1 MMKKILCFL
10 LGIALLL
17 PGMALGAADT
27 SSYRNAEEMVAL
39 SKEECTETLPLRE
52 GTNTITAPGAYLVQG
67 KIQGQLI
74 IDAEDADVYLLLD
87 GVSITSPDGPALH
100 VKAAH
105 EVFITLAEGTV
116 STLTDSAA
124 YTLPDGEDEPD
135 GALFSK
141 ADLALN
147 GEGTLQVVGQYN
159 DGIVSKDSLTIASAC
174 VQVESVGDGIRGKDS
189 LTVYRA
195 TLNVTAGQDGLKST
209 NDKDSSKGWVSLM
222 ESDITIQSANDGVQ
236 AETELTV
243 NGGMMTIVSGGGCQ
257 AEYRQE
263 LAAPVRKGDAA
274 QLEDEVEEE
283 DEDAPSTKG
292 LKATNIDIIDG
303 TFIISSRDDAIHA
316 NGSITLEG
324 GSFTLSSNDDAIHA
338 DDNFTILDGDV
349 LITECYEGIEA
360 SHMTFAG
367 GRTDVTAI
375 DDGWNAANKA
385 AAEAESGRK
394 KKNHDFS
401 LTVSGGEH
409 TILAGGDAIDSN
421 GDMLFSG
428 GITLAASSNT
438 LKEVPIDYPEVCSC
452 KVAGG
457 ILAATGAYG
466 KNTQNVNQTEGQAS
480 VLIKW
485 KEEQAAG
492 TLISL
497 SMEGK
502 TLFTLSPKANFK
514 CLIFS
519 APDVQ
524 TGSSLTVALGDEEG
538 STRKIG
544 EAICFFPVG
553 SGSGTGS
560 AGGKSNAAGNNGS
573 AGGSGNAA
581 GNNGSESKDSTGSTE
596 STGSAE
602 NTGNAGG
609 KSSKKRKGTQT
620 ESALSVP
627 TDLVLET
634 VTPAP
639 AETEEANYVSLTARP
654 RKTQAAAVTT
664 AAPAQSEDVATAYGT
679 MTAHPA
685 GKNAL
690 GYWLYVPDGAGSQPL
705 PLIVYL
711 HGGSGKGSDLSL
723 ITGTAGFPQYLQ
735 QGQLGDVQAY
745 VLCPQCPADQS
756 GWRAL
761 SKQVFTLMD
770 QISATYPVNKDKIIL
785 TGHSM
790 GGTGTWALAA
800 LAPERFSCIIPMSGS
815 TKVSDR
821 NKEALSTLSVWAFA
835 GEKDKVVDPASST
848 NLIALLQEVNPN
860 AKLTLFPDAEHR
872 DVPGLAWLDTS
883 LGLMNWALAQ

>member
-1 MMKKILCFL
+1 MVKKMICFL
-10 LGIALLL
+10 LMIALLL
-17 PGMALGAADT
+17 PSMALGAADT

-39 SKEECTETLPLRE
+39 AKEECTETMPLQE

-67 KIQGQLI
+67 NIQGQLI

-87 GVSITSPDGPALH
+87 GVSITATDGPALH

-105 EVFITLAEGTV
+105 EVFITLAENTV

-141 ADLALN
+141 ADLAIN
-147 GEGTLQVVGQYN
+147 GDGTLHVVGQYD
-159 DGIVSKDSLTIASAC
+159 DGIVSKDSLTIASAS

-195 TLNVTAGQDGLKST
+195 TLKVTAGQDGLKST

-236 AETELTV
+236 AETDLTI

-274 QLEDEVEEE
+274 QTEDEVEVEE
-283 DEDAPSTKG
+283 EDAPSTKG
-292 LKATNIDIIDG
+292 LKATNIDVIDG
-303 TFIISSRDDAIHA
+303 TFLISSRDDAIHA
-316 NGSITLEG
+316 NGNITLEG
-324 GSFTLSSNDDAIHA
+324 GSFTLASNDDAIHA

-367 GRTDVTAI
+367 GKTDVTAI

-452 KVAGG
+452 TITGG

-485 KEEQAAG
+485 KEEQTAG

-502 TLFTLSPKANFK
+502 PLFTLSPKANFK

-519 APDVQ
+519 ALDLQV
-524 TGSSLTVALGDEEG
+524 GSSLTVALGDAEG

-544 EAICFFPVG
+544 ENICFFPVG
-553 SGSGTGS
+553 SGNAGS
-560 AGGKSNAAGNNGS
+560 KK
-573 AGGSGNAA
+573 
-581 GNNGSESKDSTGSTE
+581 SKDSK
-596 STGSAE
+596 
-602 NTGNAGG
+602 
-609 KSSKKRKGTQT
+609 KSKQT
-620 ESALSVP
+620 ESALSDP

-639 AETEEANYVSLTARP
+639 EETSTAGYVSLTARP
-654 RKTQAAAVTT
+654 RKTAAVATAT
-664 AAPAQSEDVATAYGT
+664 AAPAQTGDVVTAYGT

-690 GYWLYVPDGAGSQPL
+690 GYWLYVPDGAGSQSL

-745 VLCPQCPADQS
+745 VLCPQCPANQS

-761 SKQVFTLMD
+761 SKQVFTLID
-770 QISATYPVNKDKIIL
+770 QISAAYPVNKGKIIL

-790 GGTGTWALAA
+790 GSTGTWALAA

-821 NKEALSTLSVWAFA
+821 SKEALSTLSVWAFA
-835 GEKDKVVDPASST
+835 GEKDKVVDPASSV
-848 NLIALLQEVNPN
+848 NLMALLQAVNPN

-872 DVPGLAWLDTS
+872 DVPGLSWLDTS
-883 LGLMNWALAQ
+883 LGLMEWALAQ

>member
-1 MMKKILCFL
+1 MMKKIICFML
-10 LGIALLL
+10 IIALLL

-67 KIQGQLI
+67 QIQGQLI

-124 YTLPDGEDEPD
+124 YTLPDGEDEPN

-147 GEGTLQVVGQYN
+147 GEGTLHVVGQYN

-209 NDKDSSKGWVSLM
+209 NDKDSNKGWVSLM
-222 ESDITIQSANDGVQ
+222 ESDMTIQSANDGVQ
-236 AETELTV
+236 AETDLTI

-274 QLEDEVEEE
+274 QAEDEVEEE

-324 GSFTLSSNDDAIHA
+324 GSFTLASNDDAIHA

-394 KKNHDFS
+394 KKSHDFS

-452 KVAGG
+452 KIAGG
-457 ILAATGAYG
+457 ILAATGSYG

-519 APDVQ
+519 APDLQ

-544 EAICFFPVG
+544 ENICFFPI
-553 SGSGTGS
+553 GSGTGK
-560 AGGKSNAAGNNGS
+560 GKST
-573 AGGSGNAA
+573 GNA
-581 GNNGSESKDSTGSTE
+581 EDTGSTRG
-596 STGSAE
+596 TGSAE
-602 NTGNAGG
+602 NNG
-609 KSSKKRKGTQT
+609 SKKRKGTQT
-620 ESALSVP
+620 ESDLSVP

-639 AETEEANYVSLTARP
+639 AETATEGYVSLTARP

-685 GKNAL
+685 GKNTL

-745 VLCPQCPADQS
+745 VLCPQCPANQS

-761 SKQVFTLMD
+761 SKQVFTLID
-770 QISATYPVNKDKIIL
+770 QVSATYPVNKDKIIL

>member
-1 MMKKILCFL
+1 MKKIICFML
-10 LGIALLL
+10 IIALLL

-67 KIQGQLI
+67 QIQGQLI

-87 GVSITSPDGPALH
+87 GVSITSLDGPALH

-124 YTLPDGEDEPD
+124 YTLPDGEDEPN

-147 GEGTLQVVGQYN
+147 GEGTLHVVGQYN

-209 NDKDSSKGWVSLM
+209 NDKDSNKGWVSLM

-236 AETELTV
+236 AETDLTV

-274 QLEDEVEEE
+274 QAEDEVEEE

-394 KKNHDFS
+394 KKSHDFS

-428 GITLAASSNT
+428 GITLAASSNA

-452 KVAGG
+452 KITGG
-457 ILAATGAYG
+457 ILAATGSYG
-466 KNTQNVNQTEGQAS
+466 KSTQNVNQTEGQAS

-519 APDVQ
+519 APDLQ

-544 EAICFFPVG
+544 ENICFFPI
-553 SGSGTGS
+553 
-560 AGGKSNAAGNNGS
+560 
-573 AGGSGNAA
+573 GSGNAA
-581 GNNGSESKDSTGSTE
+581 GNNGSTG
-596 STGSAE
+596 G
-602 NTGNAGG
+602 TGNAGG
-609 KSSKKRKGTQT
+609 KSNKKRKGTQT
-620 ESALSVP
+620 ESDLSVP

-664 AAPAQSEDVATAYGT
+664 AAPAQSEDVVTTYGT

-685 GKNAL
+685 GKNTL

-745 VLCPQCPADQS
+745 VLCPQCPANQS

-761 SKQVFTLMD
+761 SKQVFTLID
-770 QISATYPVNKDKIIL
+770 QVSATYPVNKDKIIL

-860 AKLTLFPDAEHR
+860 SKLTLFPDAEHR

>member
-274 QLEDEVEEE
+274 QLEDEAEEE

-394 KKNHDFS
+394 KKSHDFS

-538 STRKIG
+538 FTRKIG

-553 SGSGTGS
+553 SGTGS
-560 AGGKSNAAGNNGS
+560 AGGSGNAAGNNGS

-581 GNNGSESKDSTGSTE
+581 GNNGSESKGSAGNTE

-609 KSSKKRKGTQT
+609 KSSKKRKDKQT
-620 ESALSVP
+620 ESALSIP

-639 AETEEANYVSLTARP
+639 AETEEASYVSLTARP

>member
-1 MMKKILCFL
+1 MNMMKKMICFL
-10 LGIALLL
+10 LMIALLL

-39 SKEECTETLPLRE
+39 AREECTETLPLQE
-52 GTNTITAPGAYLVQG
+52 GTNIITAPGAYLVQG
-67 KIQGQLI
+67 SIQGQLI

-87 GVSITSPDGPALH
+87 GVSITSSDGPALH

-105 EVFITLAEGTV
+105 EVFITLEAGTV

-124 YTLPDGEDEPD
+124 YTLPDGEDEPN

-141 ADLALN
+141 ADLAIN
-147 GEGTLQVVGQYN
+147 GEGTLHVVGLYD

-195 TLNVTAGQDGLKST
+195 TLKVTAGQDGLKST

-236 AETELTV
+236 AETDLTI

-274 QLEDEVEEE
+274 QEEDEAEAE
-283 DEDAPSTKG
+283 DEDAPSAKG
-292 LKATNIDIIDG
+292 LKATNIDVIDG

-324 GSFTLSSNDDAIHA
+324 GSFTLASNDDAIHA

-385 AAEAESGRK
+385 ASEAESGRK

-452 KVAGG
+452 TITGG

-466 KNTQNVNQTEGQAS
+466 KNTQNLNQTEGQAS

-485 KEEQAAG
+485 KEEQTAG

-502 TLFTLSPKANFK
+502 PLFTLSPKANFK

-519 APDVQ
+519 APDLQV
-524 TGSSLTVALGDEEG
+524 GSSLTVALGDAEG

-544 EAICFFPVG
+544 ENICFFPV
-553 SGSGTGS
+553 GTGS
-560 AGGKSNAAGNNGS
+560 AGGKGNAAGNNGSVGSKGTGSAGSKGTAAGNNGS
-573 AGGSGNAA
+573 AG
-581 GNNGSESKDSTGSTE
+581 
-596 STGSAE
+596 
-602 NTGNAGG
+602 
-609 KSSKKRKGTQT
+609 SKKKKSTQT
-620 ESALSVP
+620 ESALSDP

-639 AETEEANYVSLTARP
+639 EETSTASYVSLTARP
-654 RKTQAAAVTT
+654 RKTAAVAT
-664 AAPAQSEDVATAYGT
+664 ATATPTQTGDVVTAYGT

-690 GYWLYVPDGAGSQPL
+690 GYWLYVPDGAGSQSL

-745 VLCPQCPADQS
+745 VLCPQCPANQS

-761 SKQVFTLMD
+761 SKQVFTLID
-770 QISATYPVNKDKIIL
+770 QISAAYPVNKDKIIL

-835 GEKDKVVDPASST
+835 GEKDKVVDPASSV
-848 NLIALLQEVNPN
+848 NLMALLQEVNPN

-872 DVPGLAWLDTS
+872 DVPGLSWLDTS
-883 LGLMNWALAQ
+883 LGLMDWALAQ

>member
-274 QLEDEVEEE
+274 QLEDEAEEE

-394 KKNHDFS
+394 KKSHDFS

-553 SGSGTGS
+553 SGT
-560 AGGKSNAAGNNGS
+560 GS

-581 GNNGSESKDSTGSTE
+581 GNNGSESKGSAGNTE

-609 KSSKKRKGTQT
+609 KSSKKRKDKQT
-620 ESALSVP
+620 ESALSIP

-639 AETEEANYVSLTARP
+639 AETEEASYVSLTARP

-872 DVPGLAWLDTS
+872 DVPGLAWLDSS

>member
-1 MMKKILCFL
+1 MMKKIICFML
-10 LGIALLL
+10 IIALLL

-67 KIQGQLI
+67 QIQGQLI

-124 YTLPDGEDEPD
+124 YTLPDGEDEPN

-147 GEGTLQVVGQYN
+147 GEGTLHVVGQYN

-189 LTVYRA
+189 LTIYRA

-209 NDKDSSKGWVSLM
+209 NDKDSNKGWVSLM
-222 ESDITIQSANDGVQ
+222 ESDMTIQSANDGVQ
-236 AETELTV
+236 AETDLTI

-274 QLEDEVEEE
+274 QAEDEVEEE

-394 KKNHDFS
+394 KKSHDFS

-452 KVAGG
+452 KIAGG
-457 ILAATGAYG
+457 ILAATGSYG

-519 APDVQ
+519 APDLQ

-544 EAICFFPVG
+544 ENICFFPIG
-553 SGSGTGS
+553 SGSG
-560 AGGKSNAAGNNGS
+560 NAAGNNGS
-573 AGGSGNAA
+573 AGG
-581 GNNGSESKDSTGSTE
+581 KD
-596 STGSAE
+596 TGSAE
-602 NTGNAGG
+602 NNG
-609 KSSKKRKGTQT
+609 SKKRKGTQT
-620 ESALSVP
+620 ESDLSVP

-685 GKNAL
+685 GKNTL

-745 VLCPQCPADQS
+745 VLCPQCPANQS

-761 SKQVFTLMD
+761 SKQVFTLID
-770 QISATYPVNKDKIIL
+770 QVSATYPVNKDKIIL

>member
-1 MMKKILCFL
+1 MMKKIICFML
-10 LGIALLL
+10 IIALLL

-67 KIQGQLI
+67 QIQGQLI

-87 GVSITSPDGPALH
+87 GVSITSLDGPALH

-124 YTLPDGEDEPD
+124 YTLPDGEDEPN

-147 GEGTLQVVGQYN
+147 GEGTLHVVGQYN

-209 NDKDSSKGWVSLM
+209 NDKDSNKGWVSLM

-236 AETELTV
+236 AETDLTI

-274 QLEDEVEEE
+274 QAEDEVEEE

-394 KKNHDFS
+394 KKSHDFS

-452 KVAGG
+452 KIAGG
-457 ILAATGAYG
+457 ILAATGSYG

-519 APDVQ
+519 APDLQ

-544 EAICFFPVG
+544 ENICFFPI
-553 SGSGTGS
+553 GTGS
-560 AGGKSNAAGNNGS
+560 GNAAGNNGS
-573 AGGSGNAA
+573 AGG
-581 GNNGSESKDSTGSTE
+581 KD
-596 STGSAE
+596 TGSAE
-602 NTGNAGG
+602 NNG
-609 KSSKKRKGTQT
+609 SKKRKGTQT
-620 ESALSVP
+620 ESDLSVP

-685 GKNAL
+685 GKNTL

-745 VLCPQCPADQS
+745 VLCPQCPANQS

-761 SKQVFTLMD
+761 SKQVFTLID
-770 QISATYPVNKDKIIL
+770 QVSAIYPVNKDKIIL